1 MADCGDGRGRGRRP
15 GENKIRAAKIGAG
28 GEVEKQR
35 EEKERPVLGPRRL
48 ATEKGARPAARRG
61 FFAGCSPFTC
71 AVETFSLGATSG
83 AAEAASGGGDFAVC
97 EVRWGRVFFAR
108 FAGRAP
114 FALSGA
120 GRSLVED
127 KKRFARCRRRSV
139 GRSARSLLRH
149 VPLRF
154 FFLVSAF

>member
-1 MADCGDGRGRGRRP
+1 MADCGDGGGRGRRP

-35 EEKERPVLGPRRL
+35 EEKERSVLGPRRL

-61 FFAGCSPFTC
+61 FFAGCSPFAC

-83 AAEAASGGGDFAVC
+83 AAEAASAGGDFAVC
-97 EVRWGRVFFAR
+97 EVRWGPVFF
-108 FAGRAP
+108 FAQFRR
-114 FALSGA
+114 SGA
-120 GRSLVED
+120 VRFERGRSLVED

-149 VPLRF
+149 VPLLF